1 MTDIGF
7 AAEGRVSAR
16 DGAAG
21 AGLDAV
27 LPGTKVLVAAL
38 VVLGVLKFTA
48 VFLAAALPDEGYYWL
63 WGQHPDWSYYDHPPL
78 GGWVHWLTGTVFGN
92 GTVAARLATLPTF
105 AGTLLILWYWCGRL
119 APPDLRLRAFLT
131 GTAMWLASPLM
142 LVYQSLAIHDH
153 LLIVLSLAALHFFV
167 LFAESREA
175 GAPRYRLLYLFAVML
190 GLAALSKYNAVFVA
204 AGIGVWILLQ
214 RDRLAWLGD
223 VHLWL
228 AALVTAAMLSPVLY
242 WNWSHGWPSFQ
253 FYTHDRIGHLATS
266 PFDHIYNFT
275 VQSFVLVSPVL
286 MVAFLRFL
294 IRGAPAVPALLRGPA
309 ASVFL
314 IGTATW
320 YAMCLVT
327 PAAHYWNVT
336 SYLLPLAVAT
346 TLNYS
351 SAIFAVL
358 LSALILR
365 EPTGVWRWSAVALG
379 FAGVVLIAQ
388 PWGGELPLLGAAI
401 ALGAALMIALISVQL
416 RDLGRTEHPF
426 TIVFYFSLFSVPVLG
441 LAMPFVAKAHPP
453 QDWLLLL
460 ACGVIGV
467 LGQVLLTAALRY
479 GTVANVIVMD
489 YSGLIWAT
497 LFGWLVFTNLPG
509 ASFWFGAPLV
519 VGAGLLIA
527 WREHTL
533 GMARKAALEPK
544 PL

>member
-336 SYLLPLAVAT
+336 SYLLPLAVAPFLIRSAMEFRLHVLWGVLYGGSLLFTSTVVPLLTLTQPPGRHDENLMFAAPSMLAEVEKAEAEYDPAMIVT
-346 TLNYS
+346 TDYL
-351 SAIFAVL
+351 SASL
-358 LSALILR
+358 LSLYSGRTDIVHLGPR
-365 EPTGVWRWSAVALG
+365 RDMWDFWFDPTLHKGEDAIVLAYDE
-379 FAGVVLIAQ
+379 FPETVLIEKAF
-388 PWGGELPLLGAAI
+388 EK
-401 ALGAALMIALISVQL
+401 
-416 RDLGRTEHPF
+416 TETIGDF
-426 TIVFYFSLFSVPVLG
+426 TAERFGVPVKHYRLIHAEG
-441 LAMPFVAKAHPP
+441 YRGEGP
-453 QDWLLLL
+453 Q
-460 ACGVIGV
+460 
-467 LGQVLLTAALRY
+467 
-479 GTVANVIVMD
+479 
-489 YSGLIWAT
+489 
-497 LFGWLVFTNLPG
+497 
-509 ASFWFGAPLV
+509 
-519 VGAGLLIA
+519 
-527 WREHTL
+527 
-533 GMARKAALEPK
+533 
-544 PL
+544 